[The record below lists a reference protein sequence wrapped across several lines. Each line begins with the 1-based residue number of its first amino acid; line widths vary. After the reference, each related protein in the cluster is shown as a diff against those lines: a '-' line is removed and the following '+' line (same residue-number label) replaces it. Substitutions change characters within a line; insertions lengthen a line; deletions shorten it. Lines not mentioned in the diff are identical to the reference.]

1 MTYASDLLVGKKA
14 QVQIGEVSVDASI
27 SESHSIE
34 GEITSHPVESGS
46 DITDHYRVNPREI
59 SLEAVVTSTPIAT
72 GYPAQTAIN
81 SVKSIIAKDDPV
93 MNAWQ
98 EVERYFEKRIIIT
111 INTSLKKYK
120 NMILTS
126 FNVTR
131 NSAKGQSLHFSL
143 TAREIRVV
151 STVEKARIT
160 VPEPK
165 PKKKTVEK
173 KKDKG
178 KKDKKKPTDAESEGF
193 ARKAGRK
200 ILEGLG
206 NFLGA

>member
-27 SESHSIE
+27 AESHTIE

-46 DITDHYRVNPREI
+46 DITDHYRVNPRKI

-98 EVERYFEKRIIIT
+98 EIERYFEKRVIVT
-111 INTSLKKYK
+111 INTSLKKYE

-131 NSAKGQSLHFSL
+131 NSFKGQSLHFSL
-143 TAREIRVV
+143 TAEEIRVV
-151 STVEKARIT
+151 NTEEEDRIT

-165 PKKKTVEK
+165 TKTTEK

-178 KKDKKKPTDAESEGF
+178 KKDKGDADAGSNKESL
-193 ARKAGRK
+193 AHK
-200 ILEGLG
+200 GLG
-206 NFLGA
+206 VLKNIFKTGR